1 MEGQKSDKSSTG
13 HQSKREAPIMSK
25 SSASEHHTRDESK
38 KIRKDIHHDSH
49 SKDSSDS
56 SDDEA
61 SEKPEVHH
69 SLSRV
74 GKSLGRMKIENEN
87 EESSGESSSGE
98 EDMSWINWFLS
109 QPGNHFYL
117 RIPDEY
123 IEDEFNLAELS
134 PRIPFYKHALDILLD
149 LESASDSDQ
158 DQEIRHKDD
167 KQASSNNVNNS
178 SKPTPRESRTAC
190 KMLYSLIHS
199 RYLLSRHGLAHMAD
213 RYEKGYFG
221 TCPRYYCEKTRVIPA
236 GLSDT
241 PGQARV
247 QVYCP
252 SCNDAYQLPSVFHRV
267 DGAAFG
273 TSFPHIFFKTYPEF
287 VQSLP
292 KSRAYEP
299 KIYGFKLHRKPFHHS
314 RKHSRSLSRERG
326 DSECSSIDTSGFTG
340 SIVTELSSIHHTN
353 SRASPLGSSIGSGL
367 RRSIGIVENMS
378 WIRSL
383 PNYNRDNTNIQD

>member
-1 MEGQKSDKSSTG
+1 MEGQKSDKSSLV
-13 HQSKREAPIMSK
+13 HQSKREAPIISR
-25 SSASEHHTRDESK
+25 SASEHHIRDESK
-38 KIRKDIHHDSH
+38 KIRKDAHRDDH
-49 SKDSSDS
+49 SKDSSDV

-61 SEKPEVHH
+61 SEKPEVQS
-69 SLSRV
+69 SLSRI
-74 GKSLGRMKIENEN
+74 GKSLGRMKIENNDGESS
-87 EESSGESSSGE
+87 EESSSE
-98 EDMSWINWFLS
+98 EDINWINWFLS

-123 IEDEFNLAELS
+123 LEDEFNLAELS
-134 PRIPFYKHALDILLD
+134 SRIPFYKHALDMLLD
-149 LESASDSDQ
+149 IDSSSDSDQ
-158 DQEIRHKDD
+158 QDQETHHRDD
-167 KQASSNNVNNS
+167 KHTLSNIVNNS

-199 RYLLSRHGLAHMAD
+199 RYLLSRHGLAYMAD

-221 TCPRYYCEKTRVIPA
+221 TCPRYYCEKTRVVPA
-236 GLSDT
+236 GLSNI

-287 VQSLP
+287 VHSLP
-292 KSRAYEP
+292 KSRIYEP
-299 KIYGFKLHRKPFHHS
+299 KIYGFKLHRKPFYHC
-314 RKHSRSLSRERG
+314 RKHSRSLSRERE
-326 DSECSSIDTSGFTG
+326 DSECSSVNTFGFTE
-340 SIVTELSSIHHTN
+340 SIAADLSSIHHES
-353 SRASPLGSSIGSGL
+353 SRTSATELSIESSLG
-367 RRSIGIVENMS
+367 RSIGVIENMS

-383 PNYNRDNTNIQD
+383 PNYNRDNINIQD